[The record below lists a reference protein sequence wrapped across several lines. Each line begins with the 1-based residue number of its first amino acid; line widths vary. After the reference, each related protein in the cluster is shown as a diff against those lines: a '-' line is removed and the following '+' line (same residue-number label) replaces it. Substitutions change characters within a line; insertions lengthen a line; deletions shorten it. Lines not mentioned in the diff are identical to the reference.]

1 MLSWFKKKFSKESS
15 LDDAHLTPDQPVQD
29 QTTSEDISEQS
40 QLQET
45 QDTVIPEDSADQQ
58 AEQCGE
64 SPEEPLDPQECSEPD
79 PVETERVEPDQHLD
93 ESCEPELSETETETI
108 QPEISLPDLEIPETD
123 ILEAEQDIEPLA
135 AEQKESEQTEEP
147 DTVETTDH
155 QSAPEPAPMMVAPA
169 KPRAEQEKK
178 KSFFSR
184 LSEKLTRTRESFTN
198 QIETLF
204 LGKKVIDRELLDD
217 LEEILI
223 TADLGVATSQEIIE
237 YARAKVKRNELHN
250 PEALKQALKNKI
262 LTYVTE
268 NQTDSS
274 LVMPENG
281 PFIIMVVG
289 VNGVGKT
296 TTIGK
301 IAKKFNAAGQSVM
314 LVAGDT
320 FRAAAVSQLKIWGE
334 RNNVHV
340 MAQKDGA
347 DPSSVAFD
355 AIAHAKSKEY
365 DVVLVDTAGR
375 LHTSTNL
382 MEELKKIKRVMAK
395 QLPGAPH
402 EILLVLDATT
412 GQNAISQAK
421 FFNEAVDIT
430 GIALTKL
437 DGTAK
442 GGILINICRELK
454 LPVRFIGIGEQ
465 IDDLRDF
472 KPEEFVEALFNNRNF
487 S

>member
-15 LDDAHLTPDQPVQD
+15 HDDAHLAPDQTAQD
-29 QTTSEDISEQS
+29 QTTSDDIFEQS
-40 QLQET
+40 KLQET
-45 QDTVIPEDSADQQ
+45 QDILIPEDSAEQQ
-58 AEQCGE
+58 AEQCSE
-64 SPEEPLDPQECSEPD
+64 SPDAPFDPQECLEPD
-79 PVETERVEPDQHLD
+79 PVETESAEPDQHLD
-93 ESCEPELSETETETI
+93 ESCKPELSETETV
-108 QPEISLPDLEIPETD
+108 QPEISLPDPEIPETNT
-123 ILEAEQDIEPLA
+123 LEAEQDIEPLA
-135 AEQKESEQTEEP
+135 TEQKEFEQTEET

-155 QSAPEPAPMMVAPA
+155 QSAPEPAPMMVTPA
-169 KPRAEQEKK
+169 KPRTEQEKK

-237 YARAKVKRNELHN
+237 YARAKVKRNELQN

-262 LTYVTE
+262 LSYVTE

-472 KPEEFVEALFNNRNF
+472 NPEEFVEALFNNRNF